1 MHLFWISGCAAC
13 TLLMA
18 TDGPQIDWP
27 LNILVQEHYWETR
40 KLGIQSNKPFPFLLF
55 ILLYS
60 PSEGWFTIAPWIV
73 DGMVYHCGS
82 LIYDP
87 QAWEMTLCEPRPV
100 GSAQL
105 AVETTAWRNVLML
118 QAEILGLEC
127 HLAAKFSCNP
137 YFCSECSDSCP
148 SCFNST
154 CILGQ
159 GSNPADLTGI
169 FKASSLEV
177 STVSPLRRISGKS
190 IDCHS
195 GPRQVWPDLSGC

>member
-127 HLAAKFSCNP
+127 HLLKSQCWLDWMQSKTTECTLDLVRNEMTKHWNKTDSFLELNKSFLLFIRSDKDCN
-137 YFCSECSDSCP
+137 Y
-148 SCFNST
+148 
-154 CILGQ
+154 
-159 GSNPADLTGI
+159 
-169 FKASSLEV
+169 K
-177 STVSPLRRISGKS
+177 
-190 IDCHS
+190 
-195 GPRQVWPDLSGC
+195 